1 MATLSDVAARAGV
14 SVSAVSRVLSNA
26 PDARVGDETRERIL
40 RAAEELSYRPNH
52 AARALKLSR
61 TNVVALIVPDL
72 TNALFTELM
81 RGVDDEAARHGYTV
95 MLARAERIEE
105 DPEALRRMIGEG
117 RVDGVLLHPGDAP
130 DEDALRPVLEGGLP
144 VLVINAPGP
153 EGTASVA
160 LDDAEGAAVATRHL
174 LGLGHRRIGFL
185 GGSEASPT
193 APRREAGYAAA
204 LAEAGVALDES
215 IVTRIGYV
223 PRAGGEALAAVMDA
237 AEPPTAVVVA
247 NVNAAIGALLEAR
260 RRGIAVPEELSI
272 VTIHDAWTAESTW
285 PPLTAVRMPQY
296 EMGQA
301 AMRRLVARLGDG
313 RSGGPRAEPAGPE
326 QTLIDEP
333 APLLIIRESTAPP
346 AVWG

>member
-26 PDARVGDETRERIL
+26 PDARVGDETRERIV
-40 RAAEELSYRPNH
+40 RAAEELAYRPNH

-130 DEDALRPVLEGGLP
+130 DDRALRPVLEGGLP

-174 LGLGHRRIGFL
+174 TGRGHRRIGFL
-185 GGSEASPT
+185 GGLTASPT
-193 APRREAGYAAA
+193 AARREAGYAQA
-204 LAEAGVALDES
+204 LAEAGIEVDAS
-215 IVTRIGYV
+215 IVTRFGYV
-223 PRAGGEALAAVMDA
+223 PRAGGQALAAVMDA
-237 AEPPTAVVVA
+237 PEPPTAVVVA

-296 EMGQA
+296 EMGQE
-301 AMRRLVARLGDG
+301 AMRRLVARLDAARGAEAPSPGD
-313 RSGGPRAEPAGPE
+313 AV
-326 QTLIDEP
+326 QTVVDEP
-333 APLLIIRESTAPP
+333 PPLLIIRESTAPP
-346 AVWG
+346 AA